1 MAFLVV
7 ALIFILYGM
16 FRDGRVLLAVGVVA
30 GALFLLDPALLDR
43 VTSVFTRIDTSSE
56 MRLALWESTLAMI
69 GDHPFFGIGWGAYWM
84 VYPEYDFYLQGADVL
99 IVHAHNM
106 YLNYAAEIGVVGAV
120 SFLWFF
126 FGTMRLAFFSKVHDS
141 EGFRQGLML
150 GISLAFFSIALNG
163 LTDDVL
169 FNIPSSM
176 LLWLLAA
183 LAAVTEFAGNEEDE
197 AIVMDELA
205 ARKRQKLREL
215 RQRAKK
221 GGESPK
227 NSGEESEN

>member
-1 MAFLVV
+1 
-7 ALIFILYGM
+7 
-16 FRDGRVLLAVGVVA
+16 
-30 GALFLLDPALLDR
+30 